1 MKAIIINAY
10 GGAEVFQIEEM
21 PKPIPSSSEI
31 LVRTICTSINPIE
44 VVRRSGKLK
53 LLQGLKFP
61 KILGSDFSGVVV
73 SKGKKVTK
81 YEIGDLVF
89 GMMGTLVGGAYAEY
103 IVAKEKNVA
112 HKPSTFTH
120 AEAAGIPLVGLTSYQ
135 AFTKLAKMQ
144 SGQHIL
150 INGASGGVGV
160 YAVQIARAIG
170 AKVTAVCSY
179 RNVDLMKDL
188 GVDDV
193 IDYTSINLLELKN
206 KFDIFYDAYGNYHF
220 NKVKHLLNPSGTYI
234 TTIPSA
240 RHFIDQAKTTF
251 MSQKAKVVVVKPNQ
265 NDLKKLKSMCEDG
278 SLKPIIDSTFEFHE
292 MQKAHEKLQ
301 TKRTR
306 GKIIIKVASDS

>member
-10 GGAEVFQIEEM
+10 GGPDVFQIEEM

-31 LVRTICTSINPIE
+31 LVRTMCTSINPIE
-44 VVRRSGKLK
+44 VVRRSGKLRF
-53 LLQGLKFP
+53 LQGLKFP
-61 KILGSDFSGVVV
+61 KVLGSDFSGVVV

-89 GMMGTLVGGAYAEY
+89 GMMGTFVGGAYAEY
-103 IVAKEKNVA
+103 IVAKEKNVS
-112 HKPSTFTH
+112 HKPSSFTH
-120 AEAAGIPLVGLTSYQ
+120 EGAAGIPLVSLTSYQ
-135 AFTKLAKMQ
+135 AFTKLAKVQ
-144 SGQHIL
+144 TDQHIL

-160 YAVQIARAIG
+160 YAVQIAHALG

-179 RNVDLMKDL
+179 RNVDLMKVL
-188 GVDDV
+188 GVNDV
-193 IDYTSINLLELKN
+193 IDYTSVNLLELKN
-206 KFDIFYDAYGNYHF
+206 KFDVFYDAYGNYHF
-220 NKVKHLLNPSGTYI
+220 EKVKHLLKPKGTYI
-234 TTIPSA
+234 TTIPTA

-251 MSQKAKVVVVKPNQ
+251 TDQKVKVVVVKPNYE
-265 NDLKKLKSMCEDG
+265 DLKILKSLCDDG

-306 GKIIIKVASDS
+306 GKIIIKVASDI